1 MQINSFFSPFID
13 SFFFVEIVEK
23 LEQSSSWRFF
33 YSKKAHFGTF
43 SQYLAIFLIDDRVA
57 IK

>member
-33 YSKKAHFGTF
+33 LQQKSTFWHFFSKFG
-43 SQYLAIFLIDDRVA
+43 YFLD
-57 IK
+57 